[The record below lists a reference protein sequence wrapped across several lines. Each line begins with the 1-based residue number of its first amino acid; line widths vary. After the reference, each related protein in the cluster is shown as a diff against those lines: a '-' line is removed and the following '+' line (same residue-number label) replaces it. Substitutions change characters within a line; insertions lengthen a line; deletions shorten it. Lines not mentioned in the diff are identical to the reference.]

1 MLCSVSVERLQI
13 SAGSVSLILVTRG
26 KTYTLISLLPS
37 CAIYSAIILVYLHHS
52 LVDLMF

>member
-13 SAGSVSLILVTRG
+13 SADSVSLILVTRG